1 MLDAIPEAQEKKPR
15 SNALVAAVA
24 IIGFLAGTQLSTL
37 LIGMS
42 HLQAEIDGLRADFER
57 FKHEI
62 YFPQIDEV
70 NEDADQ
76 LREKVYGN
84 G

>member
-15 SNALVAAVA
+15 SNALIISVAV
-24 IIGFLAGTQLSTL
+24 IGFLAGTQLSTL
-37 LIGMS
+37 LIGMT
-42 HLQAEIDGLRADFER
+42 HLQGEIDGLRADFER

-62 YFPQIDEV
+62 YFPQMEEV

-76 LREKVYGN
+76 LRDKINGN
-84 G
+84 N